1 MTTFHYIRLLPKLPD
16 WLLICVCFI
25 DGNRKRGSW
34 DSRNFYYE
42 HLKKKNTTEHFLSS
56 AEELQS
62 CIKLILWLRS
72 LQICLFQTG
81 LGKTNLGNTAS
92 GNSVA
97 WKITLQISEIKM
109 KKCHTF
115 YHVHA
120 HFYCWVSVRR
130 RLYFT
135 FLEDLGKLVVILKI
149 ILQILFE
156 IERVRTHFS
165 IGITQK
171 SSCYINTRWIVKAT
185 VHQLDIS
192 HFVCTM
198 SPTVSLDDLRTNVLK
213 WRSPQAWH

>member
-1 MTTFHYIRLLPKLPD
+1 MQLLLWTFEKEKY
-16 WLLICVCFI
+16 
-25 DGNRKRGSW
+25 NRTFSII
-34 DSRNFYYE
+34 SRRI
-42 HLKKKNTTEHFLSS
+42 
-56 AEELQS
+56 AELQ
-62 CIKLILWLRS
+62 KLILWLQC

-81 LGKTNLGNTAS
+81 LGKTNLGKTTS

-109 KKCHTF
+109 KKCITF
-115 YHVHA
+115 YHVYA
-120 HFYCWVSVRR
+120 NFCCWVSVRG

-135 FLEDLGKLVVILKI
+135 FLEDLGKLVVIFKI
-149 ILQILFE
+149 ILPILLE
-156 IERVRTHFS
+156 IKRVRTHFS

-185 VHQLDIS
+185 VHQLDMS

-213 WRSPQAWH
+213 LRSPQAWH